1 MLVTTSV
8 PNLVNGVSQQ
18 AANLRF
24 PSQCTEQVNAVS
36 SALTGLS
43 KRPPAQ
49 HVATLSMGTVP
60 NAAAGFSVWPINRS
74 TAERFKLVLGDRY
87 VRVFDLGGNAKVVQR
102 EDGTPVVSTDLGY
115 LQTSAAEQDLKA
127 LTVADYTILLNRSK
141 TAVMSPTVTPQ
152 NPPEALVFLRQFR
165 AGLELTLA
173 FYLTPAD
180 ASPWKTL
187 VWKVSANTITTDGDP
202 NKGNYT
208 IKASGGTG
216 TPTYYGIDQGDLV
229 VAVKAYMDASGIGA
243 SFVYAKDDSLLHVR
257 KTDNSDFR
265 LEVSCTVPDGASS
278 LKGVVQN
285 FALLPKRAYA
295 GFRIKVAGDPETEG
309 DEYFLRYQPENA
321 AASGFATGSWV
332 ESQAGGLADQFDAAS
347 LPHALVNMGTHFV
360 YKPLTWESRP
370 AGDADTNPVPSF
382 VGQKIANIFFHRN
395 RLGILSGENIVMS
408 AASDFFRF
416 FRKTVIQLLDDDPI
430 DVGSGHSRI
439 SLLKQAVATSEKLVL
454 FSNQTQFVM
463 SSADILT
470 PKTVELRPANEYENL
485 ASVEPRVIG
494 NSVFFAFPRGGF
506 TGFQEYA
513 IAPETGLFSGFDI
526 TEHVPNY
533 IPGVVSRIDSCDT
546 ENMLAVFTPEAASSL
561 FIYRFYKRGGERLQ
575 SSWSRFEFSGD
586 VLGFFFIETK
596 LYLMVQRPGGT
607 YSMEVAELGSGYA
620 DPESTYTVHLDRRIT
635 DAQLV
640 SKAYDAGSSTT
651 ALTLP
656 YTPTPDTV
664 LDAVTRST
672 EDGVGG
678 TVLTKVSQIGAVLTV
693 RGDHTSTPLWLG
705 ERYGMLYEVT
715 RPTLRDPS
723 KGNAAIVPGRFQ
735 VRYGTLAFS
744 NTISFSVTV
753 KPRGRDTSISTFRA
767 RAVGLDNAI
776 IGQPPLPSDGTYRF
790 PVFSKNDQVNITFSN
805 DTPFPCSLLSIDWEA
820 LYAVRASRL

>member
-43 KRPPAQ
+43 KRPPTQ

-60 NAAAGFSVWPINRS
+60 NASAGFSVWPINRS
-74 TAERFKLVLGDRY
+74 PDERFKLVLGDRY
-87 VRVFDLGGNAKVVQR
+87 VRVFDLSGNAKEVR
-102 EDGTPVVSTDLGY
+102 RLDGTPVVASDLSY
-115 LQTSAAEQDLKA
+115 LLTGDAEADLKA
-127 LTVADYTILLNRSK
+127 LTVADYTILLNRAK
-141 TAVMSPTVTPQ
+141 TVAMAPTITPQ
-152 NPPEALVFLRQFR
+152 NPPEAMVFLRQFR

-173 FYLTPAD
+173 FYLTPSD
-180 ASPWKTL
+180 ALPWKTL
-187 VWKVSANTITTDGDP
+187 VWKVSANTVTTDGDP

-216 TPTYYGIDQGDLV
+216 TPTYYGIDQGDIM
-229 VAVKAYMDASGIGA
+229 VAVKTYMDVSGINA
-243 SFVYAKDDSLLHVR
+243 SFVYAKDDALLHVR

-265 LEVSCTVPDGASS
+265 LEASCTVPDGASS

-285 FALLPKRAYA
+285 FALLPKRAFA

-309 DEYFLRYQPENA
+309 DEYFLSYQPENA
-321 AASGFATGSWV
+321 AATGFATGSWV
-332 ESQAGGLADQFDAAS
+332 ESQAGGLADQLDATT

-360 YKPLTWESRP
+360 YKPLTWEPRS
-370 AGDADTNPVPSF
+370 AGDAETNPEPSF

-395 RLGILSGENIVMS
+395 RLGFLSGENIIMS

-454 FSNQTQFVM
+454 FSAQTQFVLGT
-463 SSADILT
+463 ADILT
-470 PKTVELRPANEYENL
+470 PKTVELRPSNEYENL
-485 ASVEPRVIG
+485 SAVEPRVIG
-494 NSVFFAFPRGGF
+494 NSVFFAFQRGGF
-506 TGFQEYA
+506 TGLQEYG
-513 IAPETGLFSGFDI
+513 IAPETGLFVGFDI

-533 IPGVVSRIDSCDT
+533 IPGTVTRIQSCDT
-546 ENMLAVFTPEAASSL
+546 ENTLAVFTPAEPSSL
-561 FIYRFYKRGGERLQ
+561 FIYRFYKRGEERLQ
-575 SSWSRFEFSGD
+575 SAWFRFSFSGEI
-586 VLGFFFIETK
+586 LGHFFIETK
-596 LYLMVQRPGGT
+596 LYLLIERPGGT
-607 YSMEVAELGSGYA
+607 YAMEMLELGSGYA
-620 DPESTYTVHLDRRIT
+620 DPESTYAVHLDRRIS
-635 DAQLV
+635 DALLL
-640 SKAYDAGSSTT
+640 SRTYDAGTNTT

-656 YTPTPDTV
+656 YTPTPDVV

-672 EDGVGG
+672 VSAAGG
-678 TVLTKVSQIGAVLTV
+678 TVLTKVSQVGSVLTV
-693 RGDHTSTPLWLG
+693 RGNHTTTSLWLG
-705 ERYGMLYEVT
+705 ERYSMRYAVT
-715 RPTLRDPS
+715 RPTLRDS
-723 KGNAAIVPGRFQ
+723 ARGATVVVPGRFQ

-744 NTISFSVTV
+744 NTISFSVSV
-753 KPRGRDTSISTFRA
+753 EPRGRPASVSTFRA
-767 RAVGLDNAI
+767 RAVGLDNAV
-776 IGQPPLPSDGTYRF
+776 IGQPPLPADGTFRF

-820 LYAVRASRL
+820 LYAARASRL